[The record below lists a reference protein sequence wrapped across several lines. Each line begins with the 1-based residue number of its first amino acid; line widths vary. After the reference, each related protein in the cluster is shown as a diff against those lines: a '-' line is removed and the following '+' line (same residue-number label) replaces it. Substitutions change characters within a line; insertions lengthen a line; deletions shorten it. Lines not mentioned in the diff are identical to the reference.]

1 MPDIVSLIISLISG
15 AVGGNVAGAA
25 MKEKSLGTA
34 GNSLAGI
41 LGGGIGGFILQMLGL
56 APAAAGSGLDLMQII
71 SSIASGGVGGGV
83 LLAIISMIK
92 NNMAKSG

>member
-1 MPDIVSLIISLISG
+1 MDIVSLIISLISG

-25 MKEKSLGTA
+25 MKDKSLGTA
-34 GNSLAGI
+34 GNSVAGI

-56 APAAAGSGLDLMQII
+56 APAAAGGGLDLTQII
-71 SSIASGGVGGGV
+71 SNIADGGAGGAV

-92 NNMAKSG
+92 GNMSKAA